1 MSTSRREFLA
11 GSAAGLVMLGAG
23 ARAGAGPARKGPA
36 AIVRRPFA
44 ALGGP
49 IPAVGLGSWQTF
61 DVPPDEVASVQPV
74 LDRFL
79 ELGGR
84 LIDSSPMYGRA
95 EAAIGEMLRRRGP
108 RARRATPLLATKVW
122 TSGKKD
128 GIEQMERSAARLGVQ
143 RIDLMQVHN
152 LLDWKTHLAT
162 LRDWKERGRV
172 RAIGVTHYQH
182 AAFDDLERIIR
193 TEKIDSVQLPYSV
206 IDRAAER
213 RLLPAARDHGVA
225 VLILSPFESGAL
237 FRKVKGRP
245 VPPWA
250 AEIDCTSWAQLFLK
264 FLLGHPAV
272 TCPLPATS
280 KLSHLEDNLGA
291 LRGRLPDTTLRRRII
306 AAVDG

>member
-1 MSTSRREFLA
+1 MSPSRRDFLA
-11 GSAAGLVMLGAG
+11 GSAAGVILLGAG
-23 ARAGAGPARKGPA
+23 ARAAAGPRGKGPT
-36 AIVRRPFA
+36 AIIRRPFA
-44 ALGGP
+44 ALGGA
-49 IPAVGLGSWQTF
+49 IPAIGLGSWQTF
-61 DVPPDEVASVQPV
+61 DVPPGEVASVQPV

-95 EAAIGEMLRRRGP
+95 EAAIGAMLRRRGP
-108 RARRATPLLATKVW
+108 RARGATPLLATKVW
-122 TSGKKD
+122 TSGRTD
-128 GIEQMERSAARLGVQ
+128 GIEQMERSATRLGAE

-152 LLDWKTHLAT
+152 LLDWKTHLRT
-162 LRDWKERGRV
+162 LRGWKERGRV

-182 AAFDDLERIIR
+182 AAFDDLERIIK

-225 VLILSPFESGAL
+225 VLVLSPFESGAL
-237 FRKVKGRP
+237 FRKVKGTP

-280 KLSHLEDNLGA
+280 KRKHLEDNMGA
-291 LRGRLPDTTLRRRII
+291 LRGRLPDPALRRRII
-306 AAVDG
+306 AAVEG